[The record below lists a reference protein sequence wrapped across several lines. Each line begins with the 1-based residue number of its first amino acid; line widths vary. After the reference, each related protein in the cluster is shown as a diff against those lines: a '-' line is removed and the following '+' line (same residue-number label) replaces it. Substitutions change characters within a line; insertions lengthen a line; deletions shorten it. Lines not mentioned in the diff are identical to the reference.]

1 MANIEMS
8 KNKNEYELHEN
19 YNSAE
24 TPQQKSWAKKGT
36 KTKNA
41 PHKLSAM
48 KIIMCAIAFFLVF
61 SLLLAWSFQLKLSI
75 LIITRFWQKNVG
87 AVRNRISMII
97 SVVKPRS
104 GKLLSLWLLQ
114 PLGLVPLKMRD
125 GLTHL
130 IVGLICNLLPLS
142 VQDAYNSHFNLISLN
157 DRRFDPKYRSFI

>member
-1 MANIEMS
+1 
-8 KNKNEYELHEN
+8 
-19 YNSAE
+19 
-24 TPQQKSWAKKGT
+24 
-36 KTKNA
+36 
-41 PHKLSAM
+41 M
-48 KIIMCAIAFFLVF
+48 KITIRPKRPSRNHERKRGRKQKMRRINWAPWKSLRVPSHFFFFFF